1 LQPGGPVTAE
11 DRAARQSTSAQL
23 RQTQAALAAPQEDL
37 RRVERERDEACAL
50 SVDLFRET
58 DQLRADRDYL
68 RVLLDDQQAELST
81 ELLIAN
87 AELRATQACTA
98 GFRRSA
104 EDLAAERDKLAAQVE
119 DFWARLGAGQLMID
133 GLRRQLAAEQAA
145 RSWQVAKQDTGHAC
159 SLCSQPIVR
168 GQAFQP
174 LADAKGYFSHC
185 FCPDKES

>member
-1 LQPGGPVTAE
+1 MADG
-11 DRAARQSTSAQL
+11 DSTSAQL
-23 RQTQAALAAPQEDL
+23 RQTQAALAASQQDL
-37 RRVERERDEACAL
+37 SRVEAELAAA
-50 SVDLFRET
+50 V
-58 DQLRADRDYL
+58 QDRDYL

-98 GFRRSA
+98 GFRRSG

-174 LADAKGYFSHC
+174 LADAKGFFSHC
-185 FCPDKES
+185 ACPDKES

>member
-23 RQTQAALAAPQEDL
+23 RQTQAALAASQADL
-37 RRVERERDEACAL
+37 TRVEAELAAA
-50 SVDLFRET
+50 V
-58 DQLRADRDYL
+58 QDRDYL

-119 DFWARLGAGQLMID
+119 DFWARLGAGQLMIE

-174 LADAKGYFSHC
+174 LADAKGFFAHC
-185 FCPDKES
+185 ACPEKESSDG